1 MSIGWGKLYLTGH
14 DIVFYSIATAH
25 KITQPFGSPQGPLSF
40 SAPSV
45 ASAGAGADVAGFS
58 ASAFFSTEANGF
70 EVLAVIG
77 VVLL

>member
-1 MSIGWGKLYLTGH
+1 LYLTGH
-14 DIVFYSIATAH
+14 DIVFYSIVTAH

-45 ASAGAGADVAGFS
+45 ASAEAGADVAGFS
-58 ASAFFSTEANGF
+58 AEVNGF
-70 EVLAVIG
+70 EVLAVFG